1 MMNSSQVLIGRAESE
16 IDILLPGYTHLQRAQ
31 PIRWSHFLCRYSPNL
46 YFNFQNC
53 CQDIEFSLSYGWSLS
68 SDMERL
74 KQIRA
79 RVNVMPLGSGALA
92 GNPFAVDRTYL
103 AHLLEFDNISPN
115 SLLAVGDR
123 DFVGIFLHLNYFSL
137 FI

>member
-1 MMNSSQVLIGRAESE
+1 
-16 IDILLPGYTHLQRAQ
+16 
-31 PIRWSHFLCRYSPNL
+31 
-46 YFNFQNC
+46 
-53 CQDIEFSLSYGWSLS
+53 
-68 SDMERL
+68 MERL